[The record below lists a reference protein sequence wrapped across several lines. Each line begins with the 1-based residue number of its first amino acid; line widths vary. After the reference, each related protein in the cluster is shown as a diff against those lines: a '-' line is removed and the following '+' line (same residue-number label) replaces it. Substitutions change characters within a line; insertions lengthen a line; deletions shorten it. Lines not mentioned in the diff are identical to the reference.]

1 MKITELIKEGV
12 SDDHAIMVISQQLA
26 KKLVRNH
33 DELIQKV
40 ITNDRAHLGKVRDFV
55 TLETE
60 DPNIL
65 NLIDL
70 DVWLDEEERGGSS
83 GMYVR
88 GKYGARPGSKLP
100 FKPERDQ
107 ESGDIS
113 LQPNMLYSFD
123 ECYLVLSHELR
134 HALDDI
140 KSKGKALSRKGTRNE
155 KNAYHGKRA
164 NPEDSWSTPAELNAI
179 LSSVMSAIKINIE
192 DNYDPE
198 YGLDNNDLLEII
210 NHALDVKGQRILMYV
225 RNEKSKR
232 VMSRLYQY
240 AAHVLQGLKN
250 ANR

>member
-12 SDDHAIMVISQQLA
+12 SDDHSIMVISQQLA

-65 NLIDL
+65 NLLDL

-100 FKPERDQ
+100 FKLERDQ

-113 LQPNMLYSFD
+113 LQPNML
-123 ECYLVLSHELR
+123 
-134 HALDDI
+134 
-140 KSKGKALSRKGTRNE
+140 
-155 KNAYHGKRA
+155 
-164 NPEDSWSTPAELNAI
+164 
-179 LSSVMSAIKINIE
+179 
-192 DNYDPE
+192 
-198 YGLDNNDLLEII
+198 
-210 NHALDVKGQRILMYV
+210 
-225 RNEKSKR
+225 
-232 VMSRLYQY
+232 
-240 AAHVLQGLKN
+240 
-250 ANR
+250 

>member
-40 ITNDRAHLGKVRDFV
+40 ITNDRAHLGKIRDFV

-65 NLIDL
+65 NLLDL
-70 DVWLDEEERGGSS
+70 DVWLD
-83 GMYVR
+83 

-107 ESGDIS
+107 EAGDIS

-123 ECYLVLSHELR
+123 QCYLTLSHELR

-155 KNAYHGKRA
+155 KNAYQGKRA

-210 NHALDVKGQRILMYV
+210 NHALDVKGKRILMYV

-240 AAHVLQGLKN
+240 AAHVLKGLKN